1 MQNNT
6 YNVYADN
13 IHSGKFKHEQTALRF
28 AECFSQFQ
36 GVKRVTVVHSGKIIK
51 KIEKGGNVK

>member
-13 IHSGKFKHEQTALRF
+13 IHSGKFAKETEKTFAGFRKSNILAL
-28 AECFSQFQ
+28 
-36 GVKRVTVVHSGKIIK
+36 VK
-51 KIEKGGNVK
+51 